1 MVCLRYAFTIMSN
14 LFVYGVTFFLLKFH
28 QKEGKQDDDDNIT

>member
-1 MVCLRYAFTIMSN
+1 MSN

-28 QKEGKQDDDDNIT
+28 EKEGKPDDDADLTRDDAPKFM